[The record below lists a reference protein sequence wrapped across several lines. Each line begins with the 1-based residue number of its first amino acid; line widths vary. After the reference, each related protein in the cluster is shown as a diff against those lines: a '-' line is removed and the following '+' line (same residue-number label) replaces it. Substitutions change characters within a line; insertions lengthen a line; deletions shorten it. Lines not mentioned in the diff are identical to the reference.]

1 MDYKEGIGK
10 INNSYFTASKM
21 PIKQRIQQIDLY
33 SKEGI
38 KCLNENKKDSQLLR
52 SECATLEH

>member
-10 INNSYFTASKM
+10 INITPSKM

-38 KCLNENKKDSQLLR
+38 KCLNENKKVSQLLR